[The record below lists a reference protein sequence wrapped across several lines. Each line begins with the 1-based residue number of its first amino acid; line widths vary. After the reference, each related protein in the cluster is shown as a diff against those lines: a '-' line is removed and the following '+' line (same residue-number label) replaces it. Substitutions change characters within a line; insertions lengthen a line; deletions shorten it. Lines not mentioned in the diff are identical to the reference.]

1 VSAERE
7 GDLSLSR
14 HDPCLSAR
22 GFGRFVREEARGWGG
37 DAMRPHRGWVSTGR
51 TGRGSRNVGGGVGG
65 GTGERGREGGNADG
79 GWIAGK
85 DFEMSECA
93 TTLVELAGRA
103 ITAFGRLGLGLVA
116 VGMRAVGPGEAF
128 LS

>member
-1 VSAERE
+1 
-7 GDLSLSR
+7 
-14 HDPCLSAR
+14 
-22 GFGRFVREEARGWGG
+22 
-37 DAMRPHRGWVSTGR
+37 MRCDR
-51 TGRGSRNVGGGVGG
+51 TGDGYPLAGQDEEVGTWGGGVGG

>member
-1 VSAERE
+1 MSAERE
-7 GDLSLSR
+7 GDLSLSLSLSR

-22 GFGRFVREEARGWGG
+22 GFGRFVREEARVGVG
-37 DAMRPHRGWVSTGR
+37 DAMRPHGDGYPLA
-51 TGRGSRNVGGGVGG
+51 GQDEEVGTWGDG
-65 GTGERGREGGNADG
+65 GERGKNADG
-79 GWIAGK
+79 GWIGGK

-103 ITAFGRLGLGLVA
+103 ITAIGRLGLGLVA